1 MEGISEQ
8 EREFLEKVE
17 RMSAQNR
24 LAFQVLINNF
34 DTIWE
39 ICETYEL
46 TPEERA
52 RLLIR
57 ADEWDDPVLF
67 VFVNLEGQL
76 NQ

>member
-24 LAFQVLINNF
+24 LAFQVLINNL

-46 TPEERA
+46 TPEERT

-57 ADEWDDPVLF
+57 ADEWDDPVLRLL
-67 VFVNLEGQL
+67 VNLEGQL
-76 NQ
+76 HQ

>member
-24 LAFQVLINNF
+24 LAFQVLINNL

-39 ICETYEL
+39 I
-46 TPEERA
+46 
-52 RLLIR
+52 
-57 ADEWDDPVLF
+57 
-67 VFVNLEGQL
+67 
-76 NQ
+76 